1 MMLMVR
7 EKSLVIY
14 VRIVFNR
21 AEIYDPN
28 YYYRRLAGEM
38 RILIVAKICD

>member
-7 EKSLVIY
+7 EKSFVIY
-14 VRIVFNR
+14 VHIVFNR

-28 YYYRRLAGEM
+28 YYNSRL
-38 RILIVAKICD
+38 

>member
-1 MMLMVR
+1 MLMVR

-21 AEIYDPN
+21 VEIYDPN
-28 YYYRRLAGEM
+28 YYYVLSSLNTKTV
-38 RILIVAKICD
+38 IL